1 MKPAGT
7 EHASTK
13 STSWKSAGTKST
25 GIKPAGILLAT
36 TGWSPSEAD
45 VDSGTK
51 SRVRG

>member
-7 EHASTK
+7 EQASTK
-13 STSWKSAGTKST
+13 STSSKSASTKST

-36 TGWSPSEAD
+36 TVWSLSEAD
-45 VDSGTK
+45 VDSGMK